1 MEQITIDVTQGVYK
15 TAKEARQASRIPII
29 YYGKGVEPVN
39 FSVDYQDFRR
49 VYKKTGKSAIIT
61 MVNEKKKEFSVLV
74 QEIQYHPVSDKMIHV
89 DMIAV
94 DLNKAITTEVPL
106 VFVGQSP
113 AVKED
118 GGIFITS
125 KDVVTVECLPKDLI
139 QNIEVDISHLVDFRA
154 IITVGDLKVPDTIKI
169 LDSEDVNIAS
179 VSAPR
184 TEEELEALEE
194 EVPAEGEEVEGEAP
208 AEGEEKPAE
217 GEEKPAEGEEKP
229 APSGAE
235 GKKEAKG

>member
-1 MEQITIDVTQGVYK
+1 MEQITIDVTQGAYK
-15 TAKEARQASRIPII
+15 TAKEARQANRIPMI

-49 VYKKTGKSAIIT
+49 VYEKTGKSAIIT
-61 MVNEKKKEFSVLV
+61 MVNEKKKEFVVLV
-74 QEIQYHPVSDKMIHV
+74 QEIQYHPVSDKMIHI

-94 DLNKAITTEVPL
+94 DLNKTVTTEVPL
-106 VFVGQSP
+106 VFVGQSS

-139 QNIEVDISHLVDFRA
+139 QNIEVDISSLVDFRTV
-154 IITVGDLKVPDTIKI
+154 ITVGDLKVPDTIKI

-194 EVPAEGEEVEGEAP
+194 EVPAEGEKES
-208 AEGEEKPAE
+208 AEGEKEKPATSE
-217 GEEKPAEGEEKP
+217 TGEKE
-229 APSGAE
+229 
-235 GKKEAKG
+235 EAKG